1 MNKNIKYSFFNQT
14 NAEFYLKEL
23 NKRRNQ
29 MILFATVHLNLAK
42 EKLHFRDMEW
52 SLKRLKKLFFH
63 IGQNFTT
70 DPKVFIRASYWGKLH
85 FHILLFADD
94 AFDEFGN
101 LNYRHKNY
109 FSSLLTVDEK
119 LFDSYCK
126 RMFKTKFK
134 NECKMAS
141 MYLERFDFKK
151 YKQNE
156 DAIHYTVYQK
166 TKPEMF
172 KNFDLSQWFT
182 DESKYLIC
190 YTNMFDKCEQQT
202 NKPLNQKT
210 YIYS

>member
-1 MNKNIKYSFFNQT
+1 MNKNIKYSFFDQT
-14 NAEFYLKEL
+14 NADFYLKEL

-29 MILFATVHLNLAK
+29 MILFATIHLNLAK
-42 EKLHFRDMEW
+42 EKLYYRDLEW

-63 IGQNFTT
+63 IGQNLTT

-85 FHILLFADD
+85 FHILLFAED

-109 FSSLLTVDEK
+109 FSPLLTINDK
-119 LFDSYCK
+119 FFISYCK

-134 NECKMAS
+134 NECSMAT
-141 MYLERFDFKK
+141 MHLERFAFNK

-172 KNFDLSQWFT
+172 KRFDLSQWFT
-182 DESKYLIC
+182 DESNYLIC
-190 YTNMFDKCEQQT
+190 YTNMFDKLKQQT
-202 NKPLNQKT
+202 NKSLNQKT
-210 YIYS
+210 YTYV